1 MVASAFFFAGMGV
14 AVKAAAQTLPNS
26 MVVFFRSAGGLLF
39 LLPWVARLGFRNLGT
54 RHLPEH
60 LVRSLAGLAAMYCFF
75 YTIAH
80 MPLADAV
87 LLNYSLPLF
96 LPFIGNLWLGEA
108 IPAGLWP
115 GLILGF
121 LGIVLILKP
130 GLDLFNPVA
139 LVGVAAAVLAAV
151 AQTGIR
157 RLTHTEP
164 TTRIVL
170 YFSVVSTVVSGI
182 PLLHSWK
189 RPDPAM
195 WGVLVALGLL
205 ATFGQL
211 FLTKAYAQAP
221 AAQVGPF
228 IYTAVVFA
236 AAFDAFIWGK
246 WPDALSMGGSILVCA
261 AGILTLRRIAPPP
274 SALAELVE

>member
-1 MVASAFFFAGMGV
+1 MIASAFFFAGMGV
-14 AVKAAAQTLPNS
+14 AVKAAAETLPNA
-26 MVVFFRSAGGLLF
+26 MVVFFRSAVGLLF
-39 LLPWVARLGFRNLGT
+39 LLPWVARLGFRELAT
-54 RHLPEH
+54 RHLREH
-60 LVRSLAGLAAMYCFF
+60 LVRGFAGLAAMYCFF
-75 YTIAH
+75 YAIGH

-108 IPAGLWP
+108 IPGRLWP

-121 LGIVLILKP
+121 LGILLILKP

-151 AQTGIR
+151 AQVGIR
-157 RLTHTEP
+157 RLTLTEP
-164 TTRIVL
+164 TTRIVF
-170 YFSVVSTVVSGI
+170 YFGVVSTVVSAI
-182 PLLHSWK
+182 PLIRVWK
-189 RPDPAM
+189 RPEPAV
-195 WGVLVALGLL
+195 WGILAALGLL

-228 IYTAVVFA
+228 IYTSVVFA
-236 AAFDAFIWGK
+236 AAFDAWIWGR
-246 WPDALSMGGSILVCA
+246 WPDWLSVGGAVLVGA
-261 AGILTLRRIAPPP
+261 AGILTLRRIAPA
-274 SALAELVE
+274 SALVEPAD